1 MKYLSVI
8 ILCFTLLSCGKKQD
22 VANTTQPIKIS
33 GSALAKADDE
43 YNAQFKLENYLAG
56 EHTDA
61 SKVQVIDFNCAVLIS
76 PTHEQIE
83 EMKKTEG
90 EDEFYTIADD
100 ANFYQTRA
108 IELIDSVG
116 IKTAGTQKQFIKFVG
131 SESSWTL
138 DIRKK
143 NLPAWNV
150 ILFNRNKT
158 PQPTGAVSLTYESI
172 KKYFE

>member
-1 MKYLSVI
+1 MKQVSVI
-8 ILCFTLLSCGKKQD
+8 ALCIALLSCRQKQN
-22 VANTTQPIKIS
+22 VTNATQPIKIS
-33 GSALAKADDE
+33 GSTSAKADDE
-43 YNAQFKLENYLAG
+43 YNAQFKLENYFAG
-56 EHTDA
+56 EQPDA
-61 SKVQVIDFNCAVLIS
+61 SKVQVIDYTCAVIIS
-76 PTHEQIE
+76 PTHEQVE

-90 EDEFYTIADD
+90 EEEFYTIADD

-108 IELIDSVG
+108 IELVDSAG

-131 SESSWTL
+131 SASSWTL

-150 ILFNRNKT
+150 ILFNTKKA
-158 PQPTGAVSLTYESI
+158 PEPTGAVNLTYESV